1 MTNCF
6 DTIDCGAAMIHVIL
20 EFIPSINQSIS
31 QSYFVTWPKKQGNY
45 FKDQV
50 SLHSSANILFWL
62 LMLQCL
68 MHLEDQLQSIY
79 LKSKLLAEYIK
90 VHRRVFSHEL
100 ASLHE
105 YVTQSSFVDKT
116 VC

>member
-1 MTNCF
+1 
-6 DTIDCGAAMIHVIL
+6 
-20 EFIPSINQSIS
+20 
-31 QSYFVTWPKKQGNY
+31 
-45 FKDQV
+45 
-50 SLHSSANILFWL
+50 
-62 LMLQCL
+62 MLQCL

-105 YVTQSSFVDKT
+105 YNNFCLYNNNNNNTNNNNARGTSFLFQWLSIFIQRFHAILLLDSFVKEEEE
-116 VC
+116 

>member
-1 MTNCF
+1 
-6 DTIDCGAAMIHVIL
+6 
-20 EFIPSINQSIS
+20 
-31 QSYFVTWPKKQGNY
+31 
-45 FKDQV
+45 
-50 SLHSSANILFWL
+50 
-62 LMLQCL
+62 

-105 YVTQSSFVDKT
+105 YVTLLRFVDKT
-116 VC
+116 LCCLYLSLLHVKDKESHCTMHGIIILQF